1 METKKT
7 KEEMDK
13 SKTELLNQLKEM
25 NVSSDNL
32 DWVNEQLKQTITEEV
47 ERQNNEPNK

>member
-13 SKTELLNQLKEM
+13 SKTELLNQLKKM

-32 DWVNEQLKQTITEEV
+32 DWVDEQLKHSINEEV
-47 ERQNNEPNK
+47 ERQDNIPNK

>member
-13 SKTELLNQLKEM
+13 SKTELLNQLKKM

-32 DWVNEQLKQTITEEV
+32 DWVDEQLKQSINEEV
-47 ERQNNEPNK
+47 ERQDNIPNK

>member
-32 DWVNEQLKQTITEEV
+32 DWVDEQLKQSINEEV
-47 ERQNNEPNK
+47 ERQDNVPNK

>member
-32 DWVNEQLKQTITEEV
+32 DWVNEQLKQIITEEV
-47 ERQNNEPNK
+47 EKQNNEPNK

>member
-32 DWVNEQLKQTITEEV
+32 DWVDEQLKQSINEEV
-47 ERQNNEPNK
+47 ERQDNIPNK